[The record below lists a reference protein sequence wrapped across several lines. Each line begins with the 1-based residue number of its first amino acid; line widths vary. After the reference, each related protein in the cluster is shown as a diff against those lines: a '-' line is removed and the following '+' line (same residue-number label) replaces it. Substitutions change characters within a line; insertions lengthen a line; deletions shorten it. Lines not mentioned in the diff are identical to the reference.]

1 MYWEVVIGAV
11 LGNLVAST
19 RVMRLWEGAITESRG
34 RRRADNR
41 KFLSNSARLM
51 RCMKLILG
59 WIYIFSVLDVPGD
72 LGYREWE
79 NRELRGNKSSL
90 GKYTQECPAMSIVL
104 HGIITIYLCACLL

>member
-1 MYWEVVIGAV
+1 MYEAH
-11 LGNLVAST
+11 
-19 RVMRLWEGAITESRG
+19 
-34 RRRADNR
+34 
-41 KFLSNSARLM
+41 
-51 RCMKLILG
+51 LG

-72 LGYREWE
+72 LGYGEWE